1 MEKRK
6 ELIDYILKN
15 GKTHTW
21 YELAL
26 KFNIRPGKNRKERT
40 KAANDVWRNYLRSS
54 GAKSS
59 EKQTSKFNS
68 YVEELLTTKQSYI
81 TKPALDVAKGVWKIL
96 PEYLQPKSVTELE
109 QQLLITKQIQTDF
122 KQAKVNEI
130 SKEQEQLIEIY
141 NEIVD
146 QKEQE
151 KKVLF
156 YDIEVG
162 PNVVYSWRIGN
173 KVNLSTDTIISERQ
187 ILCISYKWRGDSKV
201 HSLTWNGSDDKELMI
216 KFAAIMNTAD
226 EVIGHNSD
234 KYDVKFVRT
243 RCLVHGVP
251 LNVKFNQLDTL
262 KFARAGFAFNSNKLD
277 YISQYL
283 GLGAKIK
290 TDFQLWKDV
299 LNGSKEALDRMV
311 KYCNQDVLVLEKVY
325 ETLQPYSPRKK
336 FKLLKSNGS

>member
-1 MEKRK
+1 MKICTVCHLEKK
-6 ELIDYILKN
+6 NEDFTILKTVKSGRAARCKKCAVEYN
-15 GKTHTW
+15 KYKKNKDPEKYLKKQAAYRKKH
-21 YELAL
+21 YEINKEKILISN
-26 KFNIRPGKNRKERT
+26 KIWRDKNIEKVKLYQKEYA
-40 KAANDVWRNYLRSS
+40 KQFYLNNKKKILQRNL
-54 GAKSS
+54 
-59 EKQTSKFNS
+59 
-68 YVEELLTTKQSYI
+68 
-81 TKPALDVAKGVWKIL
+81 VWKSDNR
-96 PEYLQPKSVTELE
+96 E
-109 QQLLITKQIQTDF
+109 
-122 KQAKVNEI
+122 KVNEI